1 MTPGTMTR
9 DNCGSMPSI
18 RFVKSKRRFERKSA
32 DGAGGLV
39 MAFIWLSICVGSSLG
54 SLRE

>member
-39 MAFIWLSICVGSSLG
+39 MAFIWLSIRVGSSLG